1 MLWTLLNP
9 AFYIATY
16 YFVFTFFIKMGM
28 DNYHLYLIPGFLAW
42 NFTLSAIVSASES
55 IIQSKHLISK
65 IAFPNEILVLA
76 NIAVCFVDFIV
87 SVIIYLTVVLLTGVV
102 QFSNLF
108 LLLPAVVLL
117 QILFTTGLGL
127 FVATISVYFR
137 DVPKLVQLAGTIMFF
152 FTPVFYPLS
161 NVPVVY
167 QWILKLNPMTH
178 IIGFYHAILYYN
190 NVPDKIYA
198 LVMVFTF
205 AAIFLAGF
213 IVFNNFKH
221 KFAEL
226 S

>member
-1 MLWTLLNP
+1 
-9 AFYIATY
+9 
-16 YFVFTFFIKMGM
+16 MGL
-28 DNYHLYLIPGFLAW
+28 DNYHLFLIPGFLAW
-42 NFTLSAIVSASES
+42 NFTLSAVVSASES

-65 IAFPNEILVLA
+65 IAFPNEILVLV
-76 NIAVCFVDFIV
+76 NIAVCFVDFLV
-87 SVIIYLTVVLLTGVV
+87 SVIIYLVVIFLTGAL
-102 QFSNLF
+102 QSSNLF
-108 LLLPAVVLL
+108 LLLPAVIFL

-152 FTPVFYPLS
+152 FTPVFYPLT
-161 NVPVVY
+161 NVPVAY

-178 IIGFYHAILYYN
+178 IIGFYHDILYYN
-190 NVPDKIYA
+190 QVPDKIYA
-198 LVMVFTF
+198 LIMVLTF
-205 AAIFLAGF
+205 AVIFLAGV